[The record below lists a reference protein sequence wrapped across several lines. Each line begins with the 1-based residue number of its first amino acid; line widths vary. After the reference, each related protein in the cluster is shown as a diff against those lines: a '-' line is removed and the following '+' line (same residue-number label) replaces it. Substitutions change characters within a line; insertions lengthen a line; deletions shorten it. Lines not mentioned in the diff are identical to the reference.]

1 MSTPTQ
7 NTLAMHDDAAR
18 PSETRTRQGRT
29 VQSRTLRGR
38 ALRWSAVGAVGILA
52 LSGCGTAAQDA
63 GSGESAS
70 ASSSESSTAQASL
83 TVKDAWA
90 KAADHGMTAVFGTV
104 TNDGDEAVTLTGAS
118 TDAAGM
124 VELHETVK
132 DEKTGATMMQAK
144 EGGFTLEPGES
155 LELEPGGNHLML
167 MDLSCALQP
176 GDTLELTLRTEDGQ
190 EAPFSA
196 AIRDYSAAQEDYNP
210 DAQDMDHSEHS
221 DHAEHAEHSEGMASE
236 GAESEHE
243 GHGEHSEHA
252 DHSEHSQHAED
263 EDAEASPLPAC
274 GDR

>member
-1 MSTPTQ
+1 MNTPTQ
-7 NTLAMHDDAAR
+7 NTPVMHDDAAR
-18 PSETRTRQGRT
+18 PNETRTRL
-29 VQSRTLRGR
+29 SRTLRGR

-52 LSGCGTAAQDA
+52 LSGCGTAAQNA
-63 GSGESAS
+63 GSGEYAS
-70 ASSSESSTAQASL
+70 ASSSASANAQASL
-83 TVKDAWA
+83 SVKDAWA

-210 DAQDMDHSEHS
+210 DAQNMDHS
-221 DHAEHAEHSEGMASE
+221 DHAEHAEGMESE